1 VCELKSSKAVATLP
15 ESFSRKGDQVK
26 VYGINTTVGS
36 RRADLLQFGTCMKIV
51 FGDMDMTTLWL
62 NTSLNGNYFAVLEVG
77 KNNYTKV
84 FSV

>member
-1 VCELKSSKAVATLP
+1 
-15 ESFSRKGDQVK
+15 
-26 VYGINTTVGS
+26 
-36 RRADLLQFGTCMKIV
+36 MKIV